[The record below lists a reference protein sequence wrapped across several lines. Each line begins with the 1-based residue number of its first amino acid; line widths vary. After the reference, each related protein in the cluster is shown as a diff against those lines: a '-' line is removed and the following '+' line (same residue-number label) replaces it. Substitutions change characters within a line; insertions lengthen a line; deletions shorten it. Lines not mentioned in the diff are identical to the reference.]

1 MKTLAKAKVNG
12 FVRMLD
18 MGEAIQ
24 RAMAKGKYE
33 PEQTAWVKKTLKRG
47 GRFVDIGANFGYY
60 TSLASS
66 IVGATG
72 RVFAFEPSPVAQES
86 LREMIEL
93 NRITN
98 IELIHAAVGDRAGE
112 LELLLPLDGPVHSPS
127 VFHSE
132 GRFTPFTAPMLALD
146 DYAPLNDGT
155 PIDLMKIDV
164 EGFEPNVIAGMRS
177 LAQRGIV
184 RNLLCEFNSG
194 WLRRNLNTTPAQ
206 LLETILGLGFTITY
220 TGKKVTGMES
230 CGKVPYELQDLLFTW
245 K

>member
-1 MKTLAKAKVNG
+1 MKTLTKTKVNG

-24 RAMAKGKYE
+24 RSMAKGKYE
-33 PEQTAWVKKTLKRG
+33 PEQTAWVKKTLGRG

-66 IVGATG
+66 IVGPTG

-86 LREMIEL
+86 LREMVEL

-98 IELIHAAVGDRAGE
+98 IELIHAAVGDRAGSI
-112 LELLLPLDGPVHSPS
+112 ELLLPLDGPVHSPS
-127 VFHSE
+127 IFASE
-132 GRFTPFTAPMLALD
+132 GNFTAFTVPMIALD
-146 DYAPLNDGT
+146 DYAPLNDGVA
-155 PIDLMKIDV
+155 IDLMKIDV
-164 EGFEPNVIAGMRS
+164 EGFEPNVIAGLQS
-177 LAQRGIV
+177 LAKRGQI

-206 LLETILGLGFTITY
+206 LLESILALGFKIATQ
-220 TGKKVTGMES
+220 GKKVTGLES
-230 CGKVPYELQDLLFTW
+230 CGKITYELQDILFTRH
-245 K
+245 